1 MKIEFYTKNNK
12 LYRKNSTEIIHLSQN
27 NIELQFNIDE
37 PQVTEETYV
46 LIESPQYTYRIQLEK
61 KDGLWICDFPHRVS
75 ESKFFKVSLY
85 SILEDEDRW
94 TTNII
99 IVPLD
104 RSGYM
109 EYKPQNKHTNAYVY
123 CDGEEKQYF
132 PDVFK
137 YLIDVLKTSINY
149 LEFKERKAYGYHEE
163 NGEKDLI
170 QVIPLPN
177 WVTAEELN
185 NFMGDI
191 ITDIEL
197 DETDGELYKVQGTI
211 SFPKRRN

>member
-12 LYRKNSTEIIHLSQN
+12 LYRKNSEETIHLSQN
-27 NIELQFNIDE
+27 NIELEFKIQE
-37 PQVTEETYV
+37 EVSEETYAI
-46 LIESPQYTYRIQLEK
+46 IESPNYTYRVKLQQK
-61 KDGLWICDFPHRVS
+61 NGYWICDFPHKLAH
-75 ESKFFKVSLY
+75 SKFFKVSLY
-85 SILEDEDRW
+85 SIIQGERW

-109 EYKPQNKHTNAYVY
+109 EYKPQNRHAHSYLY
-123 CDGEEKQYF
+123 CDGEEKEYY
-132 PDVFK
+132 PDVFR

-149 LEFKERKAYGYHEE
+149 IEVKDRKAYAYHEE
-163 NGEKDLI
+163 KNHKDLI

-177 WVTAEELN
+177 FVTAEELN
-185 NFMGDI
+185 EFMGDI

-197 DETDGELYKVQGTI
+197 DEESGELYKVQGSL
-211 SFPKRRN
+211 SFE